1 MYDIL
6 SQLGAMRNTLSTYT
20 LELSS
25 IFLPSLIV
33 EYGCMVYIMHMI
45 LISDKAYTKCKSY
58 ILLIAKIQ
66 QHIVHPLKMTIST
79 NFEHEVKV

>member
-6 SQLGAMRNTLSTYT
+6 SQLGAMRNPLSTYT

-45 LISDKAYTKCKSY
+45 LISDKAYMY
-58 ILLIAKIQ
+58 
-66 QHIVHPLKMTIST
+66 M
-79 NFEHEVKV
+79 FDKV